1 MQVLEFI
8 EGCVERSGGA
18 MASRGPGLFDVLLP
32 PELERSFGRGLL
44 AVAADPA
51 ALQAESHAELATP
64 GSPFVDQ
71 LITWASARG
80 TAARGRLPAGRLRR
94 KGMREEVERSL
105 LFSNCRVRYDID
117 EPQVLDSRCAQ
128 FNFRVTFLSDEKRE
142 RMHVVPVNLWSNQV
156 NFALAGHLATAL
168 AAGDDTPHAEAATV
182 PVEQSYLT
190 AQAALRRSVAEETGL
205 HHKRIEKRFGVE
217 YARVC
222 AYYDQ
227 MAQELEARRRGDE
240 AGEARALDNKLQ
252 AAAAER
258 ERKLHELG
266 EKHQLRV
273 RARLASA
280 RLLVQAKTY
289 FTLLLDRGAATRR
302 LTLCYDSLLERLEP
316 PVCETCRRETTRMH
330 VDTSARML
338 CPACAKPG

>member
-1 MQVLEFI
+1 MRVPEFI

-18 MASRGPGLFDVLLP
+18 MASRGSGLFDVLLP
-32 PELERSFGRGLL
+32 PDLERSFGRALL
-44 AVAADPA
+44 VVAADPA
-51 ALQAESHAELATP
+51 ALQAEASAELATP
-64 GSPFVDQ
+64 GSAFVDQ
-71 LITWASARG
+71 LIAWASARG
-80 TAARGRLPAGRLRR
+80 TTARARLPAGRLRR

-105 LFSNCRVRYDID
+105 LFSNCRVRYDAN
-117 EPQVLDSRCAQ
+117 EPQVMNTRYAQ

-142 RMHVVPVNLWSNQV
+142 RVHVVPVNLWSNQV
-156 NFALAGHLATAL
+156 NFALAEQLGTAL
-168 AAGDDTPHAEAATV
+168 PADDDAPYSETPTV
-182 PVEQSYLT
+182 PVERAYLT
-190 AQAALRRSVAEETGL
+190 AQAALRESVAKETGQ
-205 HHKRIEKRFGVE
+205 HRQRIEKRFGVE

-240 AGEARALDNKLQ
+240 ASEEVTLHNKLE

-289 FTLLLDRGAATRR
+289 FTLLLDRGTATRR

-316 PVCETCRRETTRMH
+316 PVCEACQRETTRVH
-330 VDTSARML
+330 VDANARML
-338 CPACAKPG
+338 CSACAKTG